1 MLKTKLKV
9 LITLGIVLLAVFVF
23 NMNTVNAESQN
34 LLNDVPNTLEVGI
47 TTTEAVSEGEASEKL
62 INSIKK
68 LITTNITDYELVV
81 YFEYSNNL
89 NDLSKVT
96 VSLYKG
102 QEKVEEK
109 SIEVKYTDNWNITD
123 KQYVENKFK
132 TLKLEGITL
141 DYNATFEEINKTV
154 SEEYSKL
161 ANDNSMKFNY
171 EIAQGD
177 IGFTEGRLT
186 ISKNNVIY
194 YVAYTDTIKIIRTIT
209 IPTNIGNTEKEIKD
223 YTLSK
228 LKDYGFTD
236 AEVKV
241 NKGTNNYDYTL
252 EVKSEDNS
260 FNLYVIK
267 ETDTKPVTNTD
278 TKTNIKLYAVAGVVP
293 SNTILEVA
301 PISEGTTYNTVK
313 TALTNINKFKVFDI
327 NLLSNGAK
335 IQPNGKVKISIP
347 LPTDMNK
354 SNLVVYRVANNGTKT
369 EYKATTEGN
378 YATFETDHFSIYVL
392 AEKTAETTP
401 SNTDDRKKDD
411 TPKTGTVDVL
421 GYLSIITLI
430 SALGIVAFRRNK
442 IA

>member
-9 LITLGIVLLAVFVF
+9 LVTLVIVLLAVFVF

-194 YVAYTDTIKIIRTIT
+194 YVAYTDTIKI
-209 IPTNIGNTEKEIKD
+209 
-223 YTLSK
+223 
-228 LKDYGFTD
+228 
-236 AEVKV
+236 
-241 NKGTNNYDYTL
+241 
-252 EVKSEDNS
+252 
-260 FNLYVIK
+260 
-267 ETDTKPVTNTD
+267 
-278 TKTNIKLYAVAGVVP
+278 
-293 SNTILEVA
+293 
-301 PISEGTTYNTVK
+301 
-313 TALTNINKFKVFDI
+313 
-327 NLLSNGAK
+327 
-335 IQPNGKVKISIP
+335 
-347 LPTDMNK
+347 
-354 SNLVVYRVANNGTKT
+354 
-369 EYKATTEGN
+369 
-378 YATFETDHFSIYVL
+378 
-392 AEKTAETTP
+392 
-401 SNTDDRKKDD
+401 RKK
-411 TPKTGTVDVL
+411 
-421 GYLSIITLI
+421 
-430 SALGIVAFRRNK
+430 
-442 IA
+442 